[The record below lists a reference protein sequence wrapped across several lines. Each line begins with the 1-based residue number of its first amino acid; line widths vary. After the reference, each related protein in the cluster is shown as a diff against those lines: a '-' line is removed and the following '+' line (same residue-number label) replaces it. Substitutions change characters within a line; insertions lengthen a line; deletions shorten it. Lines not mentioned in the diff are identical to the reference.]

1 MQRQQER
8 DASKC
13 RVVIFLYAPVGLD
26 RVMSGLKT
34 LDALSSSSVL
44 ANPSLRPMF
53 RIERGNF
60 IHPLFFGNIHIRV
73 F

>member
-1 MQRQQER
+1 
-8 DASKC
+8 
-13 RVVIFLYAPVGLD
+13 
-26 RVMSGLKT
+26 MSGLKT

-44 ANPSLRPMF
+44 ANPSFRPMF